1 MRVRQEAANVPVFLP
16 FLPFL
21 GVAFSSFNANS
32 GQWFGKRHFV
42 IKIQL
47 STSTFNL
54 VALLA
59 SSSRSYLFRHPT
71 TISRENLPR
80 KFIKIN

>member
-1 MRVRQEAANVPVFLP
+1 MRVRREAANVPVFLP

-21 GVAFSSFNANS
+21 VVAFSSFNANS
-32 GQWFGKRHFV
+32 GQWFGKRHFA

-59 SSSRSYLFRHPT
+59 SSSRFYLFRHSRT
-71 TISRENLPR
+71 NSRENLPR